1 MARLNYDDIFSG
13 FLGNI
18 TDAKFA
24 TLSIS
29 DSESLMCEYLHSA
42 MSNPYI
48 VRLFSAFVFDDEIRV
63 VDYQLVNGCGI
74 PFDNNFV
81 LMILSKQMV
90 CEWLRPQVRSTLNTM
105 QFFGGREQKWF
116 SQSQHLNE
124 LQNLLE
130 NAESEVRN
138 LIRDRGFIWNSY
150 LNNVIATSSDEKEN
164 IDEV

>member
-63 VDYQLVNGCGI
+63 VDYQLVNSCGI

-130 NAESEVRN
+130 NAESEVR
-138 LIRDRGFIWNSY
+138 IY
-150 LNNVIATSSDEKEN
+150 LEFLS
-164 IDEV
+164 